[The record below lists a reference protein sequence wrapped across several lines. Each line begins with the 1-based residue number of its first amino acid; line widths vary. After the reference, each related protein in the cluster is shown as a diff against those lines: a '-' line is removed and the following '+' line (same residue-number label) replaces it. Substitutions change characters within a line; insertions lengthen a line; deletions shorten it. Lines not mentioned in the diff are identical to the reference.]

1 MGMPVAARASSSAE
15 LDIAGAASP
24 PPGER
29 ARALV
34 KRMNATEKYQ
44 LLSGVWGL
52 GWAPP
57 EEQVREN
64 QCTHGRESPA
74 RLPLTVRPG
83 IAW

>member
-15 LDIAGAASP
+15 LNIAGAASP
-24 PPGER
+24 PPVER

-64 QCTHGRESPA
+64 HA
-74 RLPLTVRPG
+74 R
-83 IAW
+83 